1 MKDFGK
7 YLGFGVLGIV
17 ALGGLAIVGGMVGT
31 ATSVVT
37 APGRVIQKTLETN
50 NIIQKYEW
58 FHDANGVIEAR
69 VRQIATHA
77 ALLDAESNEGEKRR
91 LRLEVSAMKQSC
103 RALVQQ
109 YNANAT
115 KTNQSIFMGREAPS
129 GFDPN
134 YCE

>member
-69 VRQIATHA
+69 VRQIATHT